1 MYPHRCQLLTPYGDT
16 ATLFTSDQLCMRLKR
31 DTKNPVIWL
40 VDSYNFTIYLP
51 SRLTKYGGRETIFR
65 NRENTDFLKSRSGN
79 RDWCFKSGKSRLDR
93 EGWHVWSIYHILGK
107 RAFAIY
113 CLFYS
118 EIPLKCQIRCSL
130 INWCQPFFLRRKSWS
145 KA

>member
-16 ATLFTSDQLCMRLKR
+16 ATLFTSDQLCMRSKR

-51 SRLTKYGGRETIFR
+51 SRLTKYGGRETSFR

-79 RDWCFKSGKSRLDR
+79 RDRCFKSGKSRL
-93 EGWHVWSIYHILGK
+93 V
-107 RAFAIY
+107 
-113 CLFYS
+113 CLFT
-118 EIPLKCQIRCSL
+118 
-130 INWCQPFFLRRKSWS
+130 FFYFYFNYRVYLFLSWILNFFEKLNIYKKRKNY
-145 KA
+145 